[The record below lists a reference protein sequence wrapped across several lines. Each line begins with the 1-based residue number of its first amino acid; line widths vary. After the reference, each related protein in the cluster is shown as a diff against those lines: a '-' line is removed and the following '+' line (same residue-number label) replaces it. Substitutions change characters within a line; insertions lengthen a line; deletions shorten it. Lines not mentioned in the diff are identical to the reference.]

1 VWEFRDFR
9 SRVESVITA
18 CVLFKRERENIIMRS
33 RYDILFGKEKKK
45 RDERNRERTYLKTRS
60 IKKKQGTNA
69 RTCPGTP
76 AWPFFFV
83 VVVVVVVVVRARKQR
98 RSVLIK

>member
-45 RDERNRERTYLKTRS
+45 RDERNRERTY
-60 IKKKQGTNA
+60 
-69 RTCPGTP
+69 
-76 AWPFFFV
+76 
-83 VVVVVVVVVRARKQR
+83 
-98 RSVLIK
+98 

>member
-33 RYDILFGKEKKK
+33 RYIYYLEKKK
-45 RDERNRERTYLKTRS
+45 RREMREIETELIKNALDKKKTRNERAHLS
-60 IKKKQGTNA
+60 GYASVAILLLLLL
-69 RTCPGTP
+69 
-76 AWPFFFV
+76 FV
-83 VVVVVVVVVRARKQR
+83 RENKDVCTD
-98 RSVLIK
+98 